1 MSLNQN
7 PEGHK
12 RKLISVQGHKVKQET
27 RKRTVW
33 PKAYVSRTWINKAIQ
48 NTEIISSIKHK
59 TTRFVTTLF
68 HLFKIKLRREKK
80 KTQHEEA
87 FNSFNNFLNHI

>member
-1 MSLNQN
+1 MSLNQH

-48 NTEIISSIKHK
+48 NTEIISSIKSK

-68 HLFKIKLRREKK
+68 HHIQNKAEKGKK